1 MVNRNSMNN
10 LILNQYCDKI
20 SNNNYSVRTENNNDS
35 LKQNF
40 MKTNEIYHYTY
51 YIWLE
56 PIIEYN
62 YLLHFLLFIDLLITM
77 RIIHIILYNEI
88 KIMIQ

>member
-35 LKQNF
+35 LK
-40 MKTNEIYHYTY
+40 
-51 YIWLE
+51 
-56 PIIEYN
+56 
-62 YLLHFLLFIDLLITM
+62 
-77 RIIHIILYNEI
+77 
-88 KIMIQ
+88 

>member
-1 MVNRNSMNN
+1 
-10 LILNQYCDKI
+10 
-20 SNNNYSVRTENNNDS
+20 
-35 LKQNF
+35 